1 MDSSATVSA
10 SGLIYGF
17 QNTLVSM
24 EIGMVGSKTIHR
36 VHEPLRYLDS
46 KKRLWIIPVGFETDL
61 ASIPRMP
68 IVWFLW
74 GDRVHR
80 EGVLHD
86 YAYRINSVYH
96 VKTAFGA
103 WMPVDKQVTRKEA
116 DDLLFEAMR
125 SEGAGSKSQP
135 FWVTYPVWVGVR
147 AGGWGAFHNM
157 MVEDKYKLDCSYQ
170 TIKESNVT
178 VCNK

>member
-1 MDSSATVSA
+1 MDIV
-10 SGLIYGF
+10 GF

-61 ASIPRMP
+61 ASIPRIP

-86 YAYRINSVYH
+86 FAYRINSYYH
-96 VKTAFGA
+96 VKAAFGA
-103 WMPVDKQVTRKEA
+103 WHPVDAQLTRGEA
-116 DDLLFEAMR
+116 DDLLFEAIR
-125 SEGAGSKSQP
+125 SESPCHKGEP
-135 FWVTYPVWVGVR
+135 FWVSYPVWAGVR
-147 AGGWGAFHNM
+147 AGGWGAYHSM
-157 MVEDKYKLDCSYQ
+157 MVEDKYKLDHSYQ
-170 TIKESNVT
+170 TLKESNVT

>member
-24 EIGMVGSKTIHR
+24 EIGMAGSTTIHK
-36 VHEPLRYLDS
+36 VHEPLYYIDEQG
-46 KKRLWIIPVGFETDL
+46 RLWFIPIGFETDL
-61 ASIPRMP
+61 ASIPRIP
-68 IVWFLW
+68 VVWFLW

-86 YAYRINSVYH
+86 FAYRKDSYYFVRNASGVWI
-96 VKTAFGA
+96 K
-103 WMPVDKQVTRKEA
+103 VDKQISRSEA
-116 DDLLFEAMR
+116 DDLLFEAIR
-125 SEGAGSKSQP
+125 SESPCHKGEP
-135 FWVTYPVWVGVR
+135 FWVSYPVWAGVR
-147 AGGWGAFHNM
+147 VGGWGAYHNM
-157 MVEDKYKLDCSYQ
+157 MVEDKYKLDHSYQ
-170 TIKESNVT
+170 TLKESKVT